1 MMRNSLIVVLLA
13 CSACSDPTPTA
24 VEPASPKPE
33 STPAATI
40 PQAQAAAHVFTFMT
54 LSDEVPN
61 DPRILR
67 VEESPCGPLVEAR
80 VANMPLNDPALLA
93 DLVVEFKPDGSELQR
108 WGKPNEAELVGLEG
122 ERLLFAVGAERYWT
136 TPDGGIG
143 SLGAVKSGEG
153 TELLTQQ
160 AMFACPA
167 LPGFGNS
174 ESVQCFRIGDA
185 AGQTRLI
192 ALEGV
197 CS

>member
-13 CSACSDPTPTA
+13 CNACSDPTPTA

-122 ERLLFAVGAERYWT
+122 ERLLFAVGAERSWT

-143 SLGAVKSGEG
+143 RLGAVKSGEA
-153 TELLTQQ
+153 TERLTQQ

-167 LPGFGNS
+167 LLGFGNS
-174 ESVQCFRIGDA
+174 ESVQCFRIDDA

>member
-1 MMRNSLIVVLLA
+1 MVRNSLIVVFLA
-13 CSACSDPTPTA
+13 CSACSDPVPPA
-24 VEPASPKPE
+24 VEPAPSKIE
-33 STPAATI
+33 STPAAAI
-40 PQAQAAAHVFTFMT
+40 PQVPAETHVFTFMT
-54 LSDEVPN
+54 QSDEVPA

-143 SLGAVKSGEG
+143 RLGAVKSGEG

>member
-1 MMRNSLIVVLLA
+1 MVRNSLIVVFLA
-13 CSACSDPTPTA
+13 CSACSDPVPPA
-24 VEPASPKPE
+24 VEPAPSKIE
-33 STPAATI
+33 STPAAAI
-40 PQAQAAAHVFTFMT
+40 PQVPAETHVFTFMT
-54 LSDEVPN
+54 LSDDVPA

-143 SLGAVKSGEG
+143 RLGAVKSGEA
-153 TELLTQQ
+153 TERLTQQ

-167 LPGFGNS
+167 LRGFGNS
-174 ESVQCFRIGDA
+174 ESVQRFRIGYA
-185 AGQTRLI
+185 TGQTRLI

>member
-1 MMRNSLIVVLLA
+1 MMGNSLIVVLLA
-13 CSACSDPTPTA
+13 CNACSDPTPTA

-108 WGKPNEAELVGLEG
+108 WGKPTEAELVGLEG
-122 ERLLFAVGAERYWT
+122 ERLLFAVGAELNWT

-143 SLGAVKSGEG
+143 RLGAVKSGEA
-153 TELLTQQ
+153 TERLTQQ